1 MERGVE
7 NKHIY
12 SNEFWIKIRASE
24 GKIYICAVLTEG
36 ALAHLA
42 RARHWQCRGER
53 FESAML
59 HNSAVYISK
68 LAYSATPLPREEA
81 GDIKRKGPRHHVAT
95 LPPGWLFCGVY
106 NVIQLRSCRPQNK
119 PLAFKKSKLTDN
131 SVL

>member
-59 HNSAVYISK
+59 HTNYSNNSLHK
-68 LAYSATPLPREEA
+68 KEA
-81 GDIKRKGPRHHVAT
+81 PDFTRKM
-95 LPPGWLFCGVY
+95 
-106 NVIQLRSCRPQNK
+106 
-119 PLAFKKSKLTDN
+119 
-131 SVL
+131 

>member
-1 MERGVE
+1 MECGVE

-53 FESAML
+53 FESAIL
-59 HNSAVYISK
+59 HAGLRV
-68 LAYSATPLPREEA
+68 LPAPCLYNTAKAHR
-81 GDIKRKGPRHHVAT
+81 R
-95 LPPGWLFCGVY
+95 LPNEKKALNDASQRVDNGRNP
-106 NVIQLRSCRPQNK
+106 LRSR
-119 PLAFKKSKLTDN
+119 
-131 SVL
+131 

>member
-53 FESAML
+53 FESAIL
-59 HNSAVYISK
+59 H
-68 LAYSATPLPREEA
+68 REEYRQA
-81 GDIKRKGPRHHVAT
+81 
-95 LPPGWLFCGVY
+95 C
-106 NVIQLRSCRPQNK
+106 LRSSLIPKDPYLPNGDLGIRRGGFN
-119 PLAFKKSKLTDN
+119 SKDT
-131 SVL
+131 SVYVA